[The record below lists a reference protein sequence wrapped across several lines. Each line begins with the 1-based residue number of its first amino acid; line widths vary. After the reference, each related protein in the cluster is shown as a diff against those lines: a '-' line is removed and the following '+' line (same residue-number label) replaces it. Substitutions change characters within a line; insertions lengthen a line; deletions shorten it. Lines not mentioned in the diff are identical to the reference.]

1 MKLTK
6 LMSLSTK
13 NTFKSKKTILEICI
27 LSIALSIILFTLSF
41 NNSLKKYWEKD
52 IKYSMDHRTFLVN
65 YNPDKINEKDAIN
78 KLEDYKYVEVVKP
91 YSAYLISMQS
101 NDYYEKNKENGFY
114 LVGAIDEPL
123 EISKGNNLS
132 KYNHNDKV
140 MICAKQFYPY
150 FEADID
156 KYSLK
161 NSIDLSEKVGEK
173 LSISFLGNSQKE
185 EFTLVGVYDIKN
197 MNTLGNTCYTKWD
210 TVMELNMKYQPDIYQ
225 QKENESNPIV
235 VVINST
241 DNEKKFIDK
250 IEKDGFST
258 YGSVVKINT
267 AVGDDILNKIIIISI
282 ILVIIIVVIII
293 FIVLKEN
300 QKRKYEYGLMK
311 VFGYK
316 TEDLI
321 CIKIIEETLKSSV
334 SLFAALPFCIL
345 IIEGFNNL
353 YIKNQLLINGFTIK
367 FSMLNILLVCFFQC

>member
-1 MKLTK
+1 M
-6 LMSLSTK
+6 
-13 NTFKSKKTILEICI
+13 
-27 LSIALSIILFTLSF
+27 
-41 NNSLKKYWEKD
+41 
-52 IKYSMDHRTFLVN
+52 
-65 YNPDKINEKDAIN
+65 
-78 KLEDYKYVEVVKP
+78 
-91 YSAYLISMQS
+91 
-101 NDYYEKNKENGFY
+101 
-114 LVGAIDEPL
+114 
-123 EISKGNNLS
+123 
-132 KYNHNDKV
+132 
-140 MICAKQFYPY
+140 
-150 FEADID
+150 
-156 KYSLK
+156 
-161 NSIDLSEKVGEK
+161 
-173 LSISFLGNSQKE
+173 
-185 EFTLVGVYDIKN
+185 
-197 MNTLGNTCYTKWD
+197 
-210 TVMELNMKYQPDIYQ
+210 
-225 QKENESNPIV
+225 
-235 VVINST
+235 INST

-311 VFGYK
+311 VFGYR

-367 FSMLNILLVCFFQC
+367 FSMLNILLVVFFSMLISIIISLISIRHINSIDTIEILKE